1 MNVLSK
7 VRDKRGRNKNS
18 KTIKKRFSWVQQKVE
33 CSLDYWRGNCE
44 SSVSW
49 RSYKVCTCDWVCR
62 CKGVCVW
69 ESVCI
74 EVRVSVCVLQPSTL
88 PLTCNRAVYLI
99 SAAGFLATHVYSPEC
114 VADNEG
120 MLSSELYWSN
130 IVTLAPNSSGSGSP
144 SLSQISL
151 SGASPRETPQTVRVR
166 IPSARPS
173 WNANGSMIG
182 GTASRKEQ
190 AHWLREQY
198 GTDTQRSLGRWW
210 RDFGDFPRWAAVCV
224 GG

>member
-1 MNVLSK
+1 MWLNV
-7 VRDKRGRNKNS
+7 
-18 KTIKKRFSWVQQKVE
+18 
-33 CSLDYWRGNCE
+33 C
-44 SSVSW
+44 VS
-49 RSYKVCTCDWVCR
+49 
-62 CKGVCVW
+62 VW
-69 ESVCI
+69 ESV
-74 EVRVSVCVLQPSTL
+74 RVCACVDLCVCVLQPSTL

-130 IVTLAPNSSGSGSP
+130 MVTLAPNSSGSGSP

-190 AHWLREQY
+190 AHWLRAVRQIHNGPEM
-198 GTDTQRSLGRWW
+198 TKKTPTVMR
-210 RDFGDFPRWAAVCV
+210 FPRWAAVCDV
-224 GG
+224 GANFG

>member
-1 MNVLSK
+1 MRV
-7 VRDKRGRNKNS
+7 
-18 KTIKKRFSWVQQKVE
+18 
-33 CSLDYWRGNCE
+33 
-44 SSVSW
+44 
-49 RSYKVCTCDWVCR
+49 WVC
-62 CKGVCVW
+62 VY
-69 ESVCI
+69 
-74 EVRVSVCVLQPSTL
+74 VCVLQPSTL

-120 MLSSELYWSN
+120 ILSSELYWSN
-130 IVTLAPNSSGSGSP
+130 MVTLAPNSSGNGSP

-190 AHWLREQY
+190 AHMVKSSTANQTHTPWSSPDVNVTIPTL
-198 GTDTQRSLGRWW
+198 SCCL
-210 RDFGDFPRWAAVCV
+210 RWATEFCLF
-224 GG
+224 

>member
-1 MNVLSK
+1 MRV
-7 VRDKRGRNKNS
+7 
-18 KTIKKRFSWVQQKVE
+18 
-33 CSLDYWRGNCE
+33 
-44 SSVSW
+44 
-49 RSYKVCTCDWVCR
+49 WVC
-62 CKGVCVW
+62 VY
-69 ESVCI
+69 
-74 EVRVSVCVLQPSTL
+74 VCVLQPSTL

-120 MLSSELYWSN
+120 ILSSELYWSN
-130 IVTLAPNSSGSGSP
+130 MVTLAPNSSGNGSP

-151 SGASPRETPQTVRVR
+151 RGASPRETPQTVRVR

-190 AHWLREQY
+190 AHMVKSSTANQTHTPWSSPDVDVTIPTLSCCLRWATEFFFFF
-198 GTDTQRSLGRWW
+198 
-210 RDFGDFPRWAAVCV
+210 RDFSYSVFRILYVQLNLRSFVKEDIID
-224 GG
+224 

>member
-1 MNVLSK
+1 MWL
-7 VRDKRGRNKNS
+7 
-18 KTIKKRFSWVQQKVE
+18 
-33 CSLDYWRGNCE
+33 
-44 SSVSW
+44 
-49 RSYKVCTCDWVCR
+49 
-62 CKGVCVW
+62 
-69 ESVCI
+69 SVC
-74 EVRVSVCVLQPSTL
+74 ECMRECACVPVLVCVCVLQPSTL

-130 IVTLAPNSSGSGSP
+130 MVTLAPNSSGSGSP

-190 AHWLREQY
+190 AHWLR
-198 GTDTQRSLGRWW
+198 
-210 RDFGDFPRWAAVCV
+210 AVRQIHNDPGAREDADCDAV
-224 GG
+224 PTLSCCLRCGG